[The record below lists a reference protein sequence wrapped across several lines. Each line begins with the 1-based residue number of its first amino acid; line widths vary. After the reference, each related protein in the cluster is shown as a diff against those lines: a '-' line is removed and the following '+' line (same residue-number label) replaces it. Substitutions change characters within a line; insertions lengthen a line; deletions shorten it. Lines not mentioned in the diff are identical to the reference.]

1 MKRCIVAMAVIICMI
16 TGFLY
21 LQYGRDVKVTSSKN
35 FSSGN
40 YYEMEL
46 TLVANKLFII
56 DKQRFAEEMI
66 ERCIDNN
73 FYDIKFSY
81 DMIGYPDYVTIK
93 IFPNDLC
100 RILHKGDYSVIY
112 KAEYGANN
120 KKDNVYNKIPSYG
133 ILYFKTI
140 DMEIIRSFDMY
151 AGKQKEEKLFVDKSS
166 AGVIIY

>member
-1 MKRCIVAMAVIICMI
+1 MKRRIVAMAVIICMI

-21 LQYGRDVKVTSSKN
+21 LQYGRDVKVISSMN

-81 DMIGYPDYVTIK
+81 DMMGYPNRLQINVYLNEFSKSHFTILYMTESGNGMDYNI
-93 IFPNDLC
+93 
-100 RILHKGDYSVIY
+100 
-112 KAEYGANN
+112 
-120 KKDNVYNKIPSYG
+120 KDNPDKFVIS
-133 ILYFKTI
+133 
-140 DMEIIRSFDMY
+140 II
-151 AGKQKEEKLFVDKSS
+151 
-166 AGVIIY
+166 

>member
-1 MKRCIVAMAVIICMI
+1 MKRRIVAMAVIICMI

-21 LQYGRDVKVTSSKN
+21 LQYGRDVKVTSSMN

-81 DMIGYPDYVTIK
+81 DMMGYPNRLQIKVYLNEVSKRYFTIYCKAKARDDSDYNI
-93 IFPNDLC
+93 
-100 RILHKGDYSVIY
+100 
-112 KAEYGANN
+112 
-120 KKDNVYNKIPSYG
+120 KDNAAMFKI
-133 ILYFKTI
+133 
-140 DMEIIRSFDMY
+140 D
-151 AGKQKEEKLFVDKSS
+151 
-166 AGVIIY
+166 IYD

>member
-1 MKRCIVAMAVIICMI
+1 MKRRIVAMAVIICMI

-21 LQYGRDVKVTSSKN
+21 LQYGRDVKVTSSMN

-73 FYDIKFSY
+73 FHDIKFSY
-81 DMIGYPDYVTIK
+81 DMMGYPNRLKIK
-93 IFPNDLC
+93 
-100 RILHKGDYSVIY
+100 
-112 KAEYGANN
+112 
-120 KKDNVYNKIPSYG
+120 VYLNESSRR
-133 ILYFKTI
+133 YF
-140 DMEIIRSFDMY
+140 IICY
-151 AGKQKEEKLFVDKSS
+151 EE
-166 AGVIIY
+166 

>member
-1 MKRCIVAMAVIICMI
+1 MKRRIVAMAVIICMI

-21 LQYGRDVKVTSSKN
+21 LQYGRDVKVTSSMN

-73 FYDIKFSY
+73 FHDIKFSY
-81 DMIGYPDYVTIK
+81 DMMGYPNRLQI
-93 IFPNDLC
+93 
-100 RILHKGDYSVIY
+100 
-112 KAEYGANN
+112 
-120 KKDNVYNKIPSYG
+120 NVYLNEFIGLFLITAIRKGVKSCFSYANGAIPERVLKKRVMLPAKDTG
-133 ILYFKTI
+133 EPCIF
-140 DMEIIRSFDMY
+140 
-151 AGKQKEEKLFVDKSS
+151 
-166 AGVIIY
+166 